1 MYKSVLNTDSYDRRR
16 FKEIFQISNNMKSVE
31 NTGANYLPSF
41 LSLMGDI
48 WAGLFKLTPALTD
61 KVDPSLLINR
71 EIIQRVFQEESFE
84 SFRSYSTLDDL
95 TSAIG
100 TINFS
105 EQSIRWFE
113 EQVDKDTRQALEQ
126 ASTDQKE
133 LINFKNQ
140 IQKILEKGQEHFQ
153 PNDQKTLM
161 DLQAAMSEKDNQVKK
176 LIEQSLMG
184 LQNTASMKSYVEMA
198 IQETHDL
205 KNQVSSLF
213 SGSQAGKQDSD
224 LKTIPLKEQLLL
236 AELLRKNKKL
246 RDIALWAG
254 RFKSIARK
262 KRRSKHTDSF
272 DRSGITYGKNLE
284 LTLPSELAL
293 YLNSA
298 SKLDFMKRFI
308 EGEVLQYAVNG
319 KESLGRGPIILCL
332 DESSSMRSLDEQAKG
347 FVLSLLMIAKKQ
359 RRDFALIKFSKRIQ
373 TSVYKGGKI
382 TANELITLAT
392 SFLNGG
398 TNFELPL
405 EESLQ
410 ILEKDRF
417 SKSDIIFVT
426 DGEDNLSESFITSFN
441 EQKKKKKFQVL
452 SILLKNNNTKT
463 LQPFSDEI
471 ILASDIYDE
480 AVMTKVFSI

>member
-1 MYKSVLNTDSYDRRR
+1 MYKSVLNTDSYDKRR
-16 FKEIFQISNNMKSVE
+16 FKEIFQMSNKMKILE
-31 NTGANYLPSF
+31 TAGANYLPSF

-48 WAGLFKLTPALTD
+48 WAGLFKLTPVLAD
-61 KVDPSLLINR
+61 KVDPSLLINQ

-84 SFRSYSTLDDL
+84 SFRSYSRLDDL

-113 EQVDKDTRQALEQ
+113 EKVDIDTKQALEQ
-126 ASTDQKE
+126 ASNNQK
-133 LINFKNQ
+133 Q
-140 IQKILEKGQEHFQ
+140 IIDLENKIKKISEKGQEQLQ
-153 PNDQKTLM
+153 PDDHETLK
-161 DLQAAMSEKDNQVKK
+161 DLKAAMSEKDNQVKN
-176 LIEQSLMG
+176 LIEQALMG

-198 IQETHDL
+198 INETHDL
-205 KNQVSSLF
+205 KNEVSSLF

-224 LKTIPLKEQLLL
+224 LKTIPLKDQLLL
-236 AELLRKNKKL
+236 AELLKKNKKL

-262 KRRSKHTDSF
+262 KQRSKHTDSF
-272 DRSGITYGKNLE
+272 ERSGITTGNSLE
-284 LTLPSELAL
+284 LILPSELAL

-298 SKLDFMKRFI
+298 SKVDFMKRFA

-319 KESLGRGPIILCL
+319 KESLGKGPIILCL
-332 DESSSMRSLDEQAKG
+332 DESGSMKTLDEQAKG

-359 RRDFALIKFSKRIQ
+359 RRDFALIKFSKKIQ
-373 TSVYKGGKI
+373 TNIYKKGKI
-382 TANELITLAT
+382 TAHELITLAT
-392 SFLNGG
+392 SFLGGG

-405 EESLQ
+405 EKSLQ
-410 ILEKDRF
+410 ILDKDRF

-441 EQKKKKKFQVL
+441 EKKKEKDFQVL
-452 SILLKNNNTKT
+452 SILLKNNNTQT
-463 LQPFSDEI
+463 IQSFSDEI

-480 AVMTKVFSI
+480 AVMKRAFSI